1 MNELIKHEIEKLA
14 DGGLIRP
21 ADVVEAARSPKSAL
35 HDYFTWDD
43 GEAAEKWRLEEARR
57 LIRVVVVRQV
67 NEAEPVR
74 AFVSLST
81 DRVAGGGYRAL
92 AQVMDDEDLNERMLQ
107 DALDEL
113 GSFQRKY
120 ERLAAL
126 KPVFKAAEQVK
137 RTRKRVPEQAVA

>member
-1 MNELIKHEIEKLA
+1 MNELVRNEIEKLA

-21 ADVVEAARSPKSAL
+21 ADVVEAARSPDSVL

-57 LIRVVVVRQV
+57 LIRVVVVKQV

-81 DRVAGGGYRAL
+81 DRIAGGGYRAIAEVL
-92 AQVMDDEDLNERMLQ
+92 DDEELNERMLQ

-126 KPVFKAAEQVK
+126 KPVFRATEEVK
-137 RTRKRVPEQAVA
+137 RNRRKVPAQAVA